1 MKARPEPA
9 YEKSVFIN
17 CPFDPQF
24 EDLLLAIMFAVVA
37 HGLVPRSA
45 QETDGSSEPRFLRVL
60 KTIAHSKY
68 SIHDLSRSTGEG
80 PHNLARFNMP
90 LELGVACAL
99 RFERE
104 QSTRLHKLLILVPE
118 GFTYQRFV
126 SDLAGFDPGRHSQS
140 VESVI
145 REVSAWLR
153 VQEDAIEPAPSA
165 LQIYQAFAEFRQ
177 QVLSLHTEALEKE
190 SWADLLLAA
199 SKTVPGVGEAG

>member
-1 MKARPEPA
+1 MKAGLQPA

-17 CPFDPQF
+17 CPFDQQF
-24 EDLLLAIMFAVVA
+24 QDLLLAIVFSVA
-37 HGLVPRSA
+37 AYGLVPRSA
-45 QETDGSSEPRFLRVL
+45 RETDGSSEPRFLRIL
-60 KTIAHSKY
+60 KTLSRY

-80 PHNLARFNMP
+80 ADNLARFNMP
-90 LELGVACAL
+90 LELGIACAL

-104 QSTRLHKLLILVPE
+104 RSEQPHHCLILVPE
-118 GFTYQRFV
+118 GYSYQTFV

-153 VQEDAIEPAPSA
+153 LQENVIESPPSA
-165 LQIYQAFAEFRQ
+165 LQIYQAFAGFQ
-177 QVLSLHTEALEKE
+177 SQVSHLRSEALEKE

-199 SKTVPGVGEAG
+199 SRTVPRNGEL